1 MRNRSTGRKTV
12 PSEQSVYVLAFLAA
26 SAVSFALAAW
36 IPRRYDARGTRDL
49 ARFVGVVGVYGLVS
63 ATHVL
68 FGDSRTVTDAAVALE
83 LGLAATVAVIWLRF
97 AAEYTNR
104 TFHRRRSI
112 GLALVGFVA
121 LAFLLPAT
129 NPLHGFVYPDAR
141 LHAEPFAHYEPM
153 KGPGH
158 YLITVLSYAPFLAG
172 VWLLVKLLRST
183 RFLSRSVGALLVGV
197 LALAA
202 ANAIPYVAA
211 VPIDYN
217 PLYMPLGI
225 AACGLA
231 TVVAVHCNLFAVT
244 PVARQNVVTALR
256 DPLVTLDKNRR
267 IVDVNPAFV
276 EAFVEGGTGSEVA
289 HRSFESVVPGLA
301 EAVTL
306 TGRDG
311 SQRIEDPADGH
322 PATHYRVT
330 VSPVESGAHLLG
342 YTLIFSD
349 ITDEVES
356 RRELE
361 RQNEQL
367 DEFAVSAAHNLRNPL
382 GAIAGFIDVLQ
393 SHLESVESGD
403 ADYDSDLA
411 GRCLSR
417 LDVEAERMDDIIAD
431 FLRVMREGKTVRN
444 FEPTDV
450 ESTAR
455 SAAGS
460 IGHDR
465 VSLRV
470 ERSGLVLAEPSRLE
484 LLLRTVLRSAVDRA
498 TGRVTVGLTV
508 TDDGFVI
515 EDDAGELPAE
525 DCEMLLEHGRMS
537 TYDVTGLGLVVART
551 LAQVHRWEV
560 DAVPGDSGLRFV
572 VTDAEALVEGDAES
586 TSLADSVDSAG
597 STFDSEDR

>member
-1 MRNRSTGRKTV
+1 V
-12 PSEQSVYVLAFLAA
+12 PSEQPVYAVAFLAA
-26 SAVSFALAAW
+26 SAVSFAVAAW
-36 IPRRYDARGTRDL
+36 VPRRYDARGTREF
-49 ARFVGVVGVYGLVS
+49 ARFIGVVGVYGLVS
-63 ATHVL
+63 ATQVL
-68 FGDSRTVTDAAVALE
+68 FGASRTVTDAAMALE
-83 LGLAATVAVIWLRF
+83 LGLAATVAVVWLAF

-104 TFHRRRSI
+104 TFHRRPPVR
-112 GLALVGFVA
+112 LALAGFVG
-121 LAFLLPAT
+121 LAFLLSAT
-129 NPLHGFVYPDAR
+129 NPLHGVVYPAVE
-141 LHAEPFAHYEPM
+141 LHPDPFAHYEVV

-158 YLITVLSYAPFLAG
+158 YLITVLSYVPFFTG

-197 LALAA
+197 LALAS
-202 ANAIPYVAA
+202 ANALPYVAA
-211 VPIDYN
+211 VPIDHN

-225 AACGLA
+225 AACGIA
-231 TVVAVHCNLFAVT
+231 TVVAIHYNLFAVT

-256 DPLVTLDKNRR
+256 DPLVTLDKTRR
-267 IVDVNPAFV
+267 IVDVNPAFLG
-276 EAFVEGGTGSEVA
+276 AFVDGGGAYEVA
-289 HRSFESVVPGLA
+289 HRPFESVVPELA
-301 EAVTL
+301 EAVAL
-306 TGRDG
+306 DDHDG
-311 SQRIEDPADGH
+311 SQRIEVGDPADGR
-322 PATHYRVT
+322 PTTHYGVT

-349 ITDEVES
+349 ITDEVAA

-382 GAIAGFIDVLQ
+382 GAIAGFVDVLQ

-403 ADYDSDLA
+403 ADYDPDLVE
-411 GRCLSR
+411 RCLSR

-455 SAAGS
+455 SAADS
-460 IGHDR
+460 IGYDR
-465 VSLRV
+465 VSLRI
-470 ERSGLVLAEPSRLE
+470 ERPGLVLADPSRLE

-508 TDDGFVI
+508 TDDGFAI

-537 TYDVTGLGLVVART
+537 THDVTGLGLVVART
-551 LAQVHRWEV
+551 LAQVHRWKV
-560 DAVPGDSGLRFV
+560 DAVPGESGLRFV
-572 VTDAEALVEGDAES
+572 VTGAEALVGADAES
-586 TSLADSVDSAG
+586 TSPVDSVDPAG
-597 STFDSEDR
+597 STLDSEGR